1 MTARG
6 IRLLLLVVAVALG
19 LTVAT
24 DGFQPLP
31 AHAQSLTLIFS
42 ETEVEVEEGGAE
54 SYSVVLSSRPSSNL
68 TVTLG
73 GVGGTDL
80 SLSRSSL
87 TFAPQNW
94 STPKSVSVTAD
105 QDDDA
110 VDDTATITHTSRLG
124 TDSVTVTVIDDET
137 QGVTLIPIHVTLR
150 EGGSLQS
157 FTAQLNS
164 QPTANVTFTT
174 HGVDPDT
181 DEPVTRV
188 FTPQNWNNPHRFR
201 WYPIDDNN
209 TIDETIGR
217 RHLVAGGDYD
227 GVQVPLQT
235 LELIDDDPVMRY
247 SLEEVGSVEE
257 DAGTVRVGLKAVTNE
272 DGVPSIDYALRV
284 ETRDGTAESGRDYVE
299 IDETLWFEVDEFER
313 FTNSAGLIRYR
324 QTKYFDVDIRDD
336 NFVENSESFELY
348 LRTQPG
354 YEQPVYDVR
363 SIEVTINDNDNAG
376 VTVSPTELS
385 IDEGESSTYTV
396 VLGGR
401 PSKNVRFTLDSTS
414 NTDVTT
420 NLPAF
425 SFTPNNWNVPRR
437 VTVSATEDGDA
448 VDDTATITH
457 SITSAIDDYNGI
469 PIDDV
474 TVTVTD
480 DDPQMDIA
488 LVEVQPLD
496 EDVGTVTV
504 EVVAVTT
511 EPGVP
516 SDDYSL
522 RVQSSDDTARSP
534 GDYEAVDETLEI
546 VATDFSAFVNADGDT
561 RYRQSVYFDVA
572 INDNRY
578 DEDAETFLLSLEEI
592 PGYEWSGYSVP
603 EIRVTILD
611 DDTAG
616 VTVTPLEL
624 TINEGA
630 TSSYTVVLDS
640 TPTWGNATVTINPA
654 NTDVTVNP
662 GQLTFTKDN
671 WSEHQIVTVTAIHD
685 HDAVDEE
692 VTITH
697 TVTSAFDQYNNLT
710 ADSVTVNVTDIDTEG
725 VSISETS
732 LNIPE
737 GATSSY
743 TVVLDSEPTDVV
755 TVTIGGH
762 SGTDLSL
769 ATTTLTFTD
778 LDWNDP
784 QEVTVTAGHD
794 ADLDN
799 DVMTLTHTVAS
810 VADGDCDGL
819 STGSIA
825 ITVTDDDAPSV
836 AVSFEQGSYMVAEG
850 EVVPVRVI
858 LSGDPMRPVNIPLTM
873 EEQGGATFI
882 DYYIYPTHLT
892 FNAGDTEQTF
902 TFTAIQD
909 PDDDDEESVKVGLG
923 NTLPAGMFAGST
935 NETVFSIDDD
945 DGPPVTVSFGQ
956 EWYTVLEGS
965 SVKVKV
971 ILDVD
976 PEVEVT
982 VPLTTANRRGA
993 TPDDYSGVPPS
1004 LTFDSGETEQTF
1016 TFWATADSF
1025 NDDGERVILGF
1036 GTLPPGVSVGT
1047 PETAGVIFSDT
1058 RTTNV
1063 QRVNSNGTT
1072 NDNTTVAGIFLVRIY
1087 FQPSASELE
1096 VDDLEIIGGTPQDIF
1111 DSPIGGTNVW
1121 YVRILPDQG
1130 AATVTVRVPEDVVE
1144 GGNPAAEVTYDTEPP
1159 LTAVFT
1165 TGATEPVVAPF
1176 QVTITFS
1183 HDVTELPGPTEGD
1196 ATWYFSPSEDLV
1208 ITHGMFVNYQRVTD
1222 KVWNITVEP
1231 DIDPGTT
1238 TVTLPHGSVATGH
1251 NTDVWNQESG
1261 MEIEA
1266 GRRSAAF
1273 RQAAYTVDEGA
1284 GVIVTVTLDADPLN
1298 TVVIPL
1304 TAAVHGGAT
1313 STDFSGVPTNLI
1325 FSSGE
1330 TEQSFTFW
1338 ATDDSIDDDGESVTV
1353 GIGTPLP
1360 GIIRQGTT
1368 FETSVRITDDDA
1380 PELAFRKL
1388 TWKSWRGPRA
1398 TTRWC

>member
-1 MTARG
+1 M
-6 IRLLLLVVAVALG
+6 
-19 LTVAT
+19 
-24 DGFQPLP
+24 
-31 AHAQSLTLIFS
+31 
-42 ETEVEVEEGGAE
+42 
-54 SYSVVLSSRPSSNL
+54 
-68 TVTLG
+68 
-73 GVGGTDL
+73 
-80 SLSRSSL
+80 
-87 TFAPQNW
+87 
-94 STPKSVSVTAD
+94 
-105 QDDDA
+105 
-110 VDDTATITHTSRLG
+110 
-124 TDSVTVTVIDDET
+124 
-137 QGVTLIPIHVTLR
+137 
-150 EGGSLQS
+150 
-157 FTAQLNS
+157 
-164 QPTANVTFTT
+164 
-174 HGVDPDT
+174 
-181 DEPVTRV
+181 
-188 FTPQNWNNPHRFR
+188 
-201 WYPIDDNN
+201 
-209 TIDETIGR
+209 
-217 RHLVAGGDYD
+217 
-227 GVQVPLQT
+227 
-235 LELIDDDPVMRY
+235 
-247 SLEEVGSVEE
+247 
-257 DAGTVRVGLKAVTNE
+257 
-272 DGVPSIDYALRV
+272 
-284 ETRDGTAESGRDYVE
+284 
-299 IDETLWFEVDEFER
+299 
-313 FTNSAGLIRYR
+313 
-324 QTKYFDVDIRDD
+324 
-336 NFVENSESFELY
+336 
-348 LRTQPG
+348 
-354 YEQPVYDVR
+354 
-363 SIEVTINDNDNAG
+363 
-376 VTVSPTELS
+376 TVSPTELS

-401 PSKNVRFTLDSTS
+401 PSINVRVTLDSTS

-437 VTVSATEDGDA
+437 VTVSAAEDGDA

-457 SITSAIDDYNGI
+457 TLSSAIDDYNGI

-488 LVEVQPLD
+488 LVEVQPVD

-504 EVVAVTT
+504 EVVATTT
-511 EPGVP
+511 EAGVP

-522 RVQSSDDTARSP
+522 RVRSSDDSAGSP
-534 GDYEAVDETLEI
+534 GDYQAVDETLEFA
-546 VATDFSAFVNADGDT
+546 ATDFSAFVNADGDT

-640 TPTWGNATVTINPA
+640 TPTWRNATVTINPA

-662 GQLTFTKDN
+662 GRLTFTNQD
-671 WSEHQIVTVTAIHD
+671 WEEPQVVTVTAIHD

-697 TVTSAFDQYNNLT
+697 TVTSDLDQYDGLPT
-710 ADSVTVNVTDIDTEG
+710 DDVTVTVTDVDTAG
-725 VSISETS
+725 VTISETA
-732 LNIPE
+732 LEIEE
-737 GATSSY
+737 GATGTY

-810 VADGDCDGL
+810 VADGDYDGL

-836 AVSFEQGSYMVAEG
+836 AVSFEQGSYTVAEG
-850 EVVPVRVI
+850 SSVPVRVI

-873 EEQGGATFI
+873 VEQGGATFI
-882 DYYIYPTHLT
+882 DYFIYPTHLT

-993 TPDDYSGVPPS
+993 TSTDYSGVPQS
-1004 LTFDSGETEQTF
+1004 LTFNSGETENSF
-1016 TFWATADSF
+1016 TLMAIEDAV
-1025 NDDGERVILGF
+1025 DDEGEMVILGF
-1036 GTLPPGVSVGT
+1036 GTLPPGVSEGT
-1047 PETAGVIFSDT
+1047 PDEARVLFSDT
-1058 RTTNV
+1058 RTTHV

-1072 NDNTTVAGIFLVRIY
+1072 NDNTTVAGIFLVRIH
-1087 FQPSASELE
+1087 FVPSASELE

-1111 DSPIGGTNVW
+1111 DSPIGSTNVW

-1208 ITHGMFVNYQRVTD
+1208 ITHGTFVNYQRVTD

-1380 PELAFRKL
+1380 PGISISETALEIAEGASGNYTVVLDTLPTGDVKVILGGHSGTDLSLGTTTL
-1388 TWKSWRGPRA
+1388 TFTDLDWDAAQTVTVTAANDFDAVDDTATLTHTVSSAADSAYDGLPAGEVTVNVTDDDPQMDVALVEIQPVDEDVGTVRVEVVA
-1398 TTRWC
+1398 TTTESGVPSDDYATRVQSSRMSPRGRWAGPSKRTTRPVDETLVFAAADFACVRE